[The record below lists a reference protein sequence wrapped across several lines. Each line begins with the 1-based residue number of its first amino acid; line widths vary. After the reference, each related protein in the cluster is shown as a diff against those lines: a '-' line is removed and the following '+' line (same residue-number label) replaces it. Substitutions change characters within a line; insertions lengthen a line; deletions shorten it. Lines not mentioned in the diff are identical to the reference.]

1 MFNREDSMRH
11 KVCGAF
17 IEVVVLADILL
28 TQQVMKASGNLGAFI
43 TGNLSVFDSGA
54 TVKILEVVQRQG

>member
-1 MFNREDSMRH
+1 MFNREDGMRH

-28 TQQVMKASGNLGAFI
+28 AKQVMKSFCYVGTLM
-43 TGNLSVFDSGA
+43 TGNLSVLYSGA
-54 TVKILEVVQRQG
+54 TVEILEVIECQG